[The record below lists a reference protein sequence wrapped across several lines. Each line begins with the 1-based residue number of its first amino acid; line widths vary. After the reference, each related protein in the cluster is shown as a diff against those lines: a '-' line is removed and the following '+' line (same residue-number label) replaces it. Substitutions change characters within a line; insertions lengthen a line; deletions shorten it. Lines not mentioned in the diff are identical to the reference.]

1 MRRRES
7 TTGHLG
13 RATPAMPRIARA
25 QPADSLAGSVAAFLN
40 GLNEAGFV
48 EGKNVMI
55 EYRWDEG
62 QSDRLPAL
70 ATEFVRRSVAVILAS
85 GGPRPTRAAKTA
97 TSTIPIV
104 FTAQSDPVA
113 TGLVVSLNRPGGNVT
128 GVYSLA
134 NEIGTKQLGLLREV
148 APAANMIALLV
159 NPESPGADII
169 SKDVQIAV
177 RSLGLRLRV
186 LSASTERDLDQV
198 FASLG
203 QERPDAILVQPDSFL
218 GRWRVQIAAMAV
230 RHAIPTI
237 ANSPDFAAAGG
248 LMSYG
253 ASGPDV
259 YHQAGLYVGRI
270 LKGAKPADLPVVQPI
285 KFQLVINL
293 KTAKALGLTI
303 PETLLATADQVIQ

>member
-1 MRRRES
+1 
-7 TTGHLG
+7 
-13 RATPAMPRIARA
+13 
-25 QPADSLAGSVAAFLN
+25 
-40 GLNEAGFV
+40 
-48 EGKNVMI
+48 
-55 EYRWDEG
+55 
-62 QSDRLPAL
+62 
-70 ATEFVRRSVAVILAS
+70 VAVILAS

-113 TGLVVSLNRPGGNVT
+113 TGLVVGLNRPGGNVT

-148 APAANMIALLV
+148 VPAASMIALLV
-159 NPESPGADII
+159 NSQSPGADII
-169 SKDVQIAV
+169 SKDLQMAV
-177 RSLGLRLRV
+177 RSVGLRLRV
-186 LSASTERDLDQV
+186 LSVSTERDLDEV

-203 QERPDAILVQPDSFL
+203 QERSDAILVQPDIFL
-218 GRWRVQIAAMAV
+218 GSRRGQIAAMAV
-230 RHAIPTI
+230 RLAIPTI

-253 ASGPDV
+253 ASSPDV

-270 LKGAKPADLPVVQPI
+270 LKGAKPADLPVVQPT

-303 PETLLATADQVIQ
+303 PETLLATADEVIQ